1 MDSNTVSAIDPV
13 SREVVATIPTG
24 PSPRRIAVVP

>member
-1 MDSNTVSAIDPV
+1 MSAIDPV

-24 PSPRRIAVVP
+24 PSPRRIAIVP